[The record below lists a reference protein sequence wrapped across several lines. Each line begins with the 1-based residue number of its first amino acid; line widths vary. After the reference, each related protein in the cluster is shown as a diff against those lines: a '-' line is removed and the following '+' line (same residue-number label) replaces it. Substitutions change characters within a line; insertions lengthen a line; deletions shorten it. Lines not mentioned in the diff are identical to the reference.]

1 MQMTSLLNFLNLNQ
15 QSLSSTNNNNK
26 QKYDNCFLTTE
37 LLVALVVVVPHIDKP
52 SFSKYPIRVSFYHEW
67 FHGVTEIE
75 SFFLT
80 DNRQQR

>member
-1 MQMTSLLNFLNLNQ
+1 MQVTSLLNFMNLNQ
-15 QSLSSTNNNNK
+15 QSLSSNYNNK

-37 LLVALVVVVPHIDKP
+37 LLVALVVAVPHIDKL
-52 SFSKYPIRVSFYHEW
+52 SLSKSPISVSFYDEW

-75 SFFLT
+75 SFFLA